1 MNIPDILAQL
11 KTIGAT
17 LPEEALKAAVEQRE
31 QMTPKLLQLIEHAQ
45 ANPDF
50 IRDNPDYMGYVYA
63 MYLLAQ
69 FREKRAYLLM
79 VYFLTSITNED
90 ILLDALKNPYK
101 IEGILASVCGGDDSL
116 IKNLIE
122 NEAVCDLVRDKAMA
136 ALMTLVTCGEKPREE
151 VIAYFQTLF
160 RDKFKRAKSIVWN
173 DLVIYSRE
181 LYPKELF
188 EDIKQAYADK
198 LVDPRFI
205 SFEHV
210 EHQLAVSQERVLKR
224 LPNKYSLVNDTF
236 AELKNDTHFFYDSIE
251 QDEQVTHV
259 VIDLIPKKGGFP
271 REVLIR
277 AAALR
282 KHMTPRLLSF
292 IEYAEEYARDMEETM
307 SILFLYALY
316 LLAQF
321 REKRAYPLIVNFF
334 SLPAEVSLDIT
345 GGVVTDNLYRILASV
360 YTEDLHR
367 ILASVYDGNDAL
379 LKNLIEDVTINQ
391 YVRDAALRTFV
402 VLVANG
408 QKSREEVM
416 AYFQHLF
423 RDKLERKESYIWGA
437 LIACSIDLYP
447 EEVYEDIQQVY
458 ANDWLESILGGFMVG
473 FDEVKKVHQLGK
485 EKALAL
491 LQENH
496 YYTLIDDTV
505 VELQDWAYFQEI
517 PKSQKKIEPAKSR
530 KPKKQKPALRY
541 VKPREGKKIGRNEP
555 CSCGSGKK
563 YKKCCGA

>member
-11 KTIGAT
+11 KTMGAT
-17 LPEEALKAAVEQRE
+17 LPEDALKAAVEQRE
-31 QMTPKLLQLIEHAQ
+31 QMTPELLQLIEHAKE
-45 ANPDF
+45 NPDF

-69 FREKRAYLLM
+69 FREKRAYPLI
-79 VYFLTSITNED
+79 VDFISSIASED
-90 ILLDALKNPYK
+90 ILFDAMDNPYK

-116 IKNLIE
+116 IKSLIE
-122 NEAVCDLVRDKAMA
+122 NEAVCHLVRDKAMA

-160 RDKFKRAKSIVWN
+160 RDKLKRAKSIVWS

-181 LYPKELF
+181 LYPQELF

-198 LVDPRFI
+198 LVDPRLI
-205 SFEHV
+205 PFEHV

-259 VIDLIPKKGGFP
+259 VIDLIPKKGQFP
-271 REVLIR
+271 REALIR
-277 AAALR
+277 AVKLR
-282 KHMTPRLLSF
+282 EHMTPRLLGF

-307 SILFLYALY
+307 SMLHLYALY

-334 SLPAEVSLDIT
+334 SLPGEISLDIT
-345 GGVVTDNLYRILASV
+345 GDVV
-360 YTEDLHR
+360 TEDLHR

-408 QKSREEVM
+408 KKSREEVM
-416 AYFQHLF
+416 AYFQSLF

-437 LIACSIDLYP
+437 LIVCCIDLYP

-458 ANDWLESILGGFMVG
+458 ANDWVERILGGFFVG
-473 FDEVKKVHQLGK
+473 FDEVKEVHQLGK
-485 EKALAL
+485 EKALTL

-496 YYTLIDDTV
+496 YCTLIDDTV
-505 VELQDWAYFQEI
+505 LEMQDWASFKEAS
-517 PKSQKKIEPAKSR
+517 KSQKKIEPAKSH
-530 KPKKQKPALRY
+530 KPKKQKPAPRY

>member
-1 MNIPDILAQL
+1 MNIPEILTQL

-17 LPEEALKAAVEQRE
+17 LPEEALKAAIEQRE
-31 QMTPKLLQLIEHAQ
+31 QMTPELLQLIKHAKE
-45 ANPDF
+45 NPDF
-50 IRDNPDYMGYVYA
+50 IWDNPNYMGYVYA

-69 FREKRAYLLM
+69 FLEKRAYPLI
-79 VYFLTSITNED
+79 VDFLSIASED
-90 ILLDALKNPYK
+90 ILFDARENPYK
-101 IEGILASVCGGDDSL
+101 IDGILASVCGGDDSL
-116 IKNLIE
+116 IKSLIE
-122 NEAVCDLVRDKAMA
+122 NEAVCDLVRDQAMA
-136 ALMTLVTCGEKPREE
+136 ALVTLVTCGEKSREE

-160 RDKFKRAKSIVWN
+160 RDKFKRVESMVWS
-173 DLVIYSRE
+173 DLVTYSRD

-205 SFEHV
+205 PFKHV

-236 AELKNDTHFFYDSIE
+236 VELKNNTHLFYDSIE
-251 QDEQVTHV
+251 AKVDAQVSHV
-259 VIDLIPKKGGFP
+259 MLDLMPKTGGFP
-271 REVLIR
+271 REALIR
-277 AAALR
+277 AVALR
-282 KHMTPRLLSF
+282 EHITPRLLGF
-292 IEYAEEYARDMEETM
+292 IEYAEEYARGIEEIM
-307 SILFLYALY
+307 SMLHLYALY

-321 REKRAYPLIVNFF
+321 REKRAYPLIINFF
-334 SLPAEVSLDIT
+334 SLPGEISLDIT
-345 GGVVTDNLYRILASV
+345 GDVI
-360 YTEDLHR
+360 TEDLHR

-379 LKNLIEDVTINQ
+379 LKNLIEDVTVNQ

-416 AYFQHLF
+416 AYFQSLF
-423 RDKLERKESYIWGA
+423 RDKLERKESYIWGG
-437 LIACSIDLYP
+437 LIICSMDLYP

-458 ANDWLESILGGFMVG
+458 ANDWLDSSLGIIMVG
-473 FDEVKKVHQLGK
+473 FDEVKEVYQLGK

-491 LQENH
+491 LQKNH

-505 VELQDWAYFQEI
+505 VEMQDWASFKEA
-517 PKSQKKIEPAKSR
+517 PKSQKKIEPAKSH
-530 KPKKQKPALRY
+530 KPKKQKPAPRY